1 MPAGTDSLILTSSQ
15 QYSENKQTRIQFA
28 EIMRAREQSTM
39 IKELVDKA
47 TVQPG
52 HYTIRYPLIGRLTA
66 GPVEEGREIDTPV
79 AMPTWSREVETVE
92 WGTLSFRSDRVQ
104 RQTATHNITT
114 EINTRQGEAMARQEE
129 DEILDLFD
137 DPSTI
142 IDNSGNAY
150 ASNGNVALNAGSA
163 GTRPKGIN
171 PNTFAMAK
179 QEIMRERDTNLGA
192 PPAGSNPFAVIA
204 PSAVFQLTQN
214 ILSSL
219 AADTT
224 SGVGGP
230 SQGGGGA
237 MFNPGEVAIPSG
249 LSEEIMRSYTVGRIG
264 GVDVYQSHNLKVLDN
279 TDGTAIATFNPRTGE
294 KLGTADA
301 SETETTVSDGN
312 STSQGAVLINK
323 SILLVREKEFNVD
336 SEYMPRMR
344 GEWYVATQEFKPYLM
359 YDAWTIGLNAKS
371 PVLSYTMPTNPV
383 GFE

>member
-15 QYSENKQTRIQFA
+15 QYSDNKQTRIQFA
-28 EIMRAREQSTM
+28 EIMRAREQSTVVP
-39 IKELVDKA
+39 KLCDSA

-52 HYTIRYPLIGRLTA
+52 HYTIRYPLIGRLSA

-92 WGTLSFRSDRVQ
+92 WGVLSFRSDRVQ

-129 DEILDLFD
+129 EEVLDLFD
-137 DPSTI
+137 DISTK
-142 IDNSGNAY
+142 IDNSGNTYLTADG
-150 ASNGNVALNAGSA
+150 SVALTTAGSSSV
-163 GTRPKGIN
+163 RPKGVN

-179 QEIMRERDTNLGA
+179 QEIMRERDTNLGP
-192 PPAGSNPFAVIA
+192 PPAGANPFAVLA

-214 ILSSL
+214 VLSS
-219 AADTT
+219 AAAA
-224 SGVGGP
+224 SGIGGP
-230 SQGGGGA
+230 AQGGGGVLWS
-237 MFNPGEVAIPSG
+237 PGDVAVPSG
-249 LSEEIMRSYTVGRIG
+249 LSEEIIRTYTVGRVG
-264 GVDVYQSHNLKVLDN
+264 GVDVYQTPNIKVLDN
-279 TDGTAIATFNPRTGE
+279 SDGTAVKTYNPRTGE
-294 KLGTADA
+294 EITTAA
-301 SETETTVSDGN
+301 SNQTGSVSNGN
-312 STSQGAVLINK
+312 STSHGAVLINK

-359 YDAWTIGLNAKS
+359 YDAWSIFINAQA
-371 PVLSYTMPTNPV
+371 PVLKYSMPTNPL